1 MFNNNK
7 LLLGINN
14 ILQWLKRTMP
24 LGILCQDRRNETTP
38 NSLFMYPVLHFIT
51 KKYKYLIKLSM
62 TVLRGL
68 YYE

>member
-1 MFNNNK
+1 MFNNNE

-14 ILQWLKRTMP
+14 IQQWLKGTMP
-24 LGILCQDRRNETTP
+24 LGILCQDGRNETTP
-38 NSLFMYPVLHFIT
+38 ELYPVLHFIA